1 MELSLGDYMEIKM
14 KIEKLYKALNDS
26 ELPDKAELKREIGCC
41 INSLIDYY
49 HTVVNEQFYY
59 SSTAADE
66 RNSFIMK
73 QKDEQRSK
81 KHDDCIR
88 SCARLNEICQAAGVE
103 PLCDFYIS
111 DRLKVAEFCGFL
123 VSSLFFSNINCE
135 DPMAS
140 CLSFADAGRSDTE
153 IFINV
158 LKDLVIEKLN
168 SRFKDIKFVCH
179 NVYVEDDYLYFDYE
193 DSFGYR
199 ETVGMNVD
207 TGSFYLHGY
216 VNRTVDRFYWDI
228 VSSYLTK
235 EDAAESDEDL

>member
-1 MELSLGDYMEIKM
+1 MITMNITKQ
-14 KIEKLYKALNDS
+14 IEGLYKALNDS
-26 ELPDKAELKREIGCC
+26 ELPDKAELKRETGCC

-49 HTVVNEQFYY
+49 HTVVSEQLYY

-66 RNSFIMK
+66 RNAFLMK
-73 QKDEQRSK
+73 QKDEQRSE

-88 SCARLNEICQAAGVE
+88 SCARLNEICLAAGVE
-103 PLCDFYIS
+103 PLCDFEIN
-111 DRLKVAEFCGFL
+111 DRRKVAEFCGFI

-135 DPMAS
+135 DPLAS
-140 CLSFADAGRSDTE
+140 FLSFADAGRSDTE

-158 LKDLVIEKLN
+158 IKDLVIEKLN
-168 SRFKDIKFVCH
+168 SRFDDIKFVCH
-179 NVYVEDDYLYFDYE
+179 KVYVECDFLYFDYE

-207 TGSFYLHGY
+207 TGSLYLHGY
-216 VNRTVDRFYWDI
+216 VNRTADRFYWDI